1 MIKFLNWLLR
11 WMGIELVAL
20 PYLSPEIKTSAKE
33 LIAQMDNAV
42 GSGEF
47 KRAQVLRALLN
58 RHPELRERDCALA
71 IELALRGL

>member
-1 MIKFLNWLLR
+1 MIRFLNWLLH
-11 WMGIELVAL
+11 WVGVELVAL
-20 PYLSPEIKTSAKE
+20 PYLPPEIKASAKE
-33 LIAQMDNAV
+33 LIAQMDNAI

-58 RHPELRERDCALA
+58 RHPELRERDCALV